1 MLGGGVLV
9 GVVVPLGVVV
19 VDSVGLLTVPVG
31 LPTAY
36 GVGDE
41 LGGVT
46 AVPAA
51 PAAPATPP
59 VPVVG
64 AAVGFGD
71 GPMFCP
77 IALPLTTN
85 STRRFNCLPV
95 AVLLEAIGSDSA
107 NPRAPTLPDETPWLI
122 RKSRTESA
130 RLSESL

>member
-31 LPTAY
+31 LPTAF

-59 VPVVG
+59 ELG
-64 AAVGFGD
+64 AGVALGFGD
-71 GPMFCP
+71 APM
-77 IALPLTTN
+77 
-85 STRRFNCLPV
+85 
-95 AVLLEAIGSDSA
+95 
-107 NPRAPTLPDETPWLI
+107 
-122 RKSRTESA
+122 
-130 RLSESL
+130 